1 MKKKQN
7 IKSECSTR
15 TFKTRIYL
23 DDFSKQYCER
33 AFGVRRWVWNWGLS
47 YMLRTKVETGKL
59 PSNFAV
65 DPIYRKAV
73 KAKQDA
79 GFEWVA
85 EQVVSPKVME
95 QCLKDIV
102 ASFEICKAYQS
113 DVDWHHEC
121 REHKSKDYRGK
132 RGWHKVQPH
141 FKKRK
146 TCDKQ
151 SFRYNASDNA
161 NVRIE
166 GNHLL
171 TFCTC
176 TKGQRAHGYTRESLA
191 FLRHPSVKLCTMT
204 ILKEAGKYWVC
215 ITYEKPNHIVKR
227 PQAGT
232 KVGIDLG
239 VKISA
244 YCYDGTNFFNGVF
257 NTENSLRVEKLAQ
270 DLNESLS
277 GKTHGS
283 SRYLKQL
290 RLQQERYARAAR
302 MRKAE
307 VERFVTHLCENYET
321 IILDDFSFEGAK
333 NVCDKK
339 ELYRCM
345 VCEIKTRLY
354 EKALLYGCKVYVVDH
369 HKGEKTTKRCSL
381 CGSTNV
387 HVFRDRTMSC
397 GDCNQLSHMD
407 RDKNAAINTFYAT
420 NYSELD
426 MRSKVQKRKDARKA
440 KKLQNKESI

>member
-7 IKSECSTR
+7 IQSERSVR

-47 YMLRTKVETGKL
+47 YMLSEKAKTKKL
-59 PSNFAV
+59 PNNYSI

-79 GFEWVA
+79 GFEWIA
-85 EQVVSPKVME
+85 NQLVSGKVMCE
-95 QCLKDIV
+95 CLKDLA
-102 ASFEICKAYQS
+102 ASFEVCKAYQS
-113 DVDWHHEC
+113 DVDWHHIC
-121 REHKSKDYRGK
+121 REHKEKDYRGNRK
-132 RGWHKVQPH
+132 WHKVQPK

-146 TCDKQ
+146 ECTKQ
-151 SFRYNASDNA
+151 SFRYAAGDGK

-166 GNHLL
+166 GDHLL

-176 TKGQRAHGYTRESLA
+176 VKGQRAHGRTRESLA

-204 ILKEAGKYWVC
+204 ILNEAGRYWVV
-215 ITYEKPNHIVKR
+215 ITYEKPNHIVKH

-244 YCYDGTNFFNGVF
+244 CCYDGTNFFNGVF
-257 NTENSLRVEKLAQ
+257 NTENSLRVEQLAKNVNDKLKK
-270 DLNESLS
+270 
-277 GKTHGS
+277 KTHGS

-302 MRKAE
+302 MRNVE
-307 VERFVTHLCENYET
+307 VEKFTTYLCENYET
-321 IILDDFSFEGAK
+321 IILDDFSFDGAK
-333 NVCDKK
+333 NVCDNA

-345 VCEIKTRLY
+345 VCVLKQRLY
-354 EKALLYGCKVYVVDH
+354 EKAPLYGCKVYVVNH
-369 HKGEKTTKRCSL
+369 VKGEKTTKRCSL

-387 HVFRDRTMSC
+387 HVFRDRTMC
-397 GDCNQLSHMD
+397 CDDCNQLSHMD
-407 RDKNAAINTFYAT
+407 RDKNAAINTYYAT

-426 MRSKVQKRKDARKA
+426 MRSDEQKKKDAKKA
-440 KKLQNKESI
+440 KKLQETI